1 MADEMDI
8 SDIKN
13 MENLAGSPFTTETGL
28 ADAVPWLPILM
39 YHRVV
44 DHLEGSNHYNL
55 SISLDR
61 FEMQLRY
68 LADKAYRGLTVDE
81 LAGMLDAGVKMP
93 GRSVV
98 ITFDDGYEDTFTHAF
113 PILQKYGFTA
123 TVFLVSGHIG
133 ESSSWDVGKTDAS
146 PLMERSQILEMARH
160 GIDFGS
166 HSRTHTSLPALTRD
180 EARNEIAQS
189 KTEIEQLM
197 GRNISSFAYPFGGVT
212 PWLQEIV
219 RDAGYSA
226 ACGIDQRSHHRF
238 NLSRVD
244 AAAHTG
250 AVQWRLNVT
259 GTKHRLRRS
268 PLIRR
273 LKSALTAIG

>member
-1 MADEMDI
+1 M
-8 SDIKN
+8 
-13 MENLAGSPFTTETGL
+13 
-28 ADAVPWLPILM
+28 M

-44 DHLEGSNHYNL
+44 DGLEGSNPYNL

-68 LADKAYRGLTVDE
+68 LADRAYRGLTLEE
-81 LAGMLDAGVKMP
+81 LAGKLDSGDKMP
-93 GRSVV
+93 ARSVV
-98 ITFDDGYEDTFTHAF
+98 ITFDDGYKDTFTHAF
-113 PILQKYGFTA
+113 PILQEYGFTA

-133 ESSSWDVGKTDAS
+133 ESSSWDAGKTDAS
-146 PLMERSQILEMARH
+146 PLMDRSEIFEMARH

-180 EARNEIAQS
+180 EARNEVAQS
-189 KTEIEQLM
+189 KTELEQLM
-197 GRNISSFAYPFGGVT
+197 GRKINAFAYPFGGAT
-212 PWLQEIV
+212 PWLQDIV
-219 RDAGYSA
+219 RDAGYSV
-226 ACGIDQRSHHRF
+226 ACGIDQRRHDRF

-244 AAAHTG
+244 AAAYTG
-250 AVQWRLNVT
+250 ALRWRLNVT
-259 GTKHRLRRS
+259 GTKHRLRQS